1 MRPLIY
7 SGIALIIV
15 GALALGQYSYTTRES
30 VFKLGPIEAT
40 AEKQH
45 TFHAPPAVG
54 WALCAGGIGLL
65 IVGATRKR
73 Q

>member
-1 MRPLIY
+1 MRSLIY

-15 GALALGQYSYTTRES
+15 GVLALGQYTYTTRES

-40 AEKQH
+40 AQKEH
-45 TFHAPPAVG
+45 TFSAPPAVG

-65 IVGATRKR
+65 IIGVTRKR
-73 Q
+73 P

>member
-7 SGIALIIV
+7 SGIALLIV
-15 GALALGQYSYTTRES
+15 GILALGHYTYTTRES

-45 TFHAPPAVG
+45 TFSVPLPVG
-54 WALCAGGIGLL
+54 WALCAGGLGLI

-73 Q
+73 V